1 MNVTGLGSLMNVH
14 AISVTVRNADDLVGQ
29 DENLK
34 RLFFFDMLE
43 EGIYLARRGLI
54 ALSLPIGNVEAGRLM
69 AAVKRFIDRRKKL
82 LV

>member
-1 MNVTGLGSLMNVH
+1 MNVH
-14 AISVTVRNADDLVGQ
+14 AISATVRNADDLVGQ

>member
-14 AISVTVRNADDLVGQ
+14 AISATVRNADDLVGQ

-54 ALSLPIGNVEAGRLM
+54 ALSLPIGNVE
-69 AAVKRFIDRRKKL
+69 RKPDA
-82 LV
+82 